1 MCTAFVS
8 FRRNRLAIPA
18 GDFKLPRIA
27 SRLIPPRLSYAMSTD
42 VKDAVPQVSFSA
54 VICPSDFV
62 QPQLFKPQNMAVKI
76 QSSITQ
82 LLKQT
87 L

>member
-1 MCTAFVS
+1 
-8 FRRNRLAIPA
+8 
-18 GDFKLPRIA
+18 
-27 SRLIPPRLSYAMSTD
+27 MSTD
-42 VKDAVPQVSFSA
+42 IKDAVPQVSFSA

-82 LLKQT
+82 LLEQT